1 MIYTG
6 IIMIRKPFC
15 TWRICSLLAALFFI
29 VPVSL
34 HAQKRDFTTWAS
46 TGFKYKVNPAFTLSG
61 KLEWRTKDDLDKTD
75 RWGLEAGGAYSV
87 LPFLKIAAGYEVH
100 YRNREEA
107 GWKFRHRYHFDGT
120 LSTRVHRLKVSLRER
135 FQHTFDSNNDEL
147 RWRSRVKLA
156 YDIPKCKIEPYASV
170 EMYNGLNR
178 GEKFDVQR
186 MRYRGGVVLP
196 LSSDWEADVFY
207 CRQWESQARKDIVG
221 VLALILSDN
230 SRITAVFSCGALFSN
245 RS

>member
-1 MIYTG
+1 M
-6 IIMIRKPFC
+6 
-15 TWRICSLLAALFFI
+15 
-29 VPVSL
+29 
-34 HAQKRDFTTWAS
+34 
-46 TGFKYKVNPAFTLSG
+46 
-61 KLEWRTKDDLDKTD
+61 
-75 RWGLEAGGAYSV
+75 GLEAGGAYSV

-100 YRNREEA
+100 YRNRGEA

-186 MRYRGGVVLP
+186 MRYRGGVALP

-221 VLALILSDN
+221 VACTYS
-230 SRITAVFSCGALFSN
+230 F
-245 RS
+245 

>member
-1 MIYTG
+1 MKC
-6 IIMIRKPFC
+6 IIAIAGKPVGSFV
-15 TWRICSLLAALFFI
+15 TAIIL
-29 VPVSL
+29 
-34 HAQKRDFTTWAS
+34 T
-46 TGFKYKVNPAFTLSG
+46 
-61 KLEWRTKDDLDKTD
+61 E
-75 RWGLEAGGAYSV
+75 
-87 LPFLKIAAGYEVH
+87 
-100 YRNREEA
+100 
-107 GWKFRHRYHFDGT
+107 RYHACAQAEGLTAGAF
-120 LSTRVHRLKVSLRER
+120 STY
-135 FQHTFDSNNDEL
+135 FDSNNDEL

-221 VLALILSDN
+221 VACTYS
-230 SRITAVFSCGALFSN
+230 F
-245 RS
+245 

>member
-1 MIYTG
+1 MILTRPTVG
-6 IIMIRKPFC
+6 G
-15 TWRICSLLAALFFI
+15 WRPVGHTLYSL
-29 VPVSL
+29 
-34 HAQKRDFTTWAS
+34 
-46 TGFKYKVNPAFTLSG
+46 
-61 KLEWRTKDDLDKTD
+61 
-75 RWGLEAGGAYSV
+75 
-87 LPFLKIAAGYEVH
+87 FLKIAAGYEVH
-100 YRNREEA
+100 YRNRGEA

-196 LSSDWEADVFY
+196 LSSDWEADVFI
-207 CRQWESQARKDIVG
+207 A
-221 VLALILSDN
+221 DN
-230 SRITAVFSCGALFSN
+230 GRVRHEKI
-245 RS
+245 